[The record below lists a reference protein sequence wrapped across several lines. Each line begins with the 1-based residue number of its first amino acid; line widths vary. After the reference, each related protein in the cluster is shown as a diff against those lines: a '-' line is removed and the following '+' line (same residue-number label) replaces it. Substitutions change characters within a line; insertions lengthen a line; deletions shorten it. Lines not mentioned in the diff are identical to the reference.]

1 MPTNQSSDLASL
13 VDSLQRS
20 FDAQQFSSLPPVL
33 TRAKL
38 LLAASNALTPTAHTP
53 HNDLLLA
60 RIVFEIG
67 AYTSIQLQDQSAFVN
82 YLGYL
87 HNFFALGAGGERE
100 AELTGL
106 NLLRLLAE
114 NKIAEFHTTLEIL
127 GDSSVKGSEPVRFAR
142 GLEEW
147 VMEGAY
153 NRVWKAGEGNQVNDY
168 QKFFLHVLMD
178 TIRYN
183 ARSSLWA

>member
-1 MPTNQSSDLASL
+1 MPTNQSSDLGSL
-13 VDSLQRS
+13 VASLQRS
-20 FDAQQFSSLPPVL
+20 FTAKQFSSLPPLL

-38 LLAASNALTPTAHTP
+38 LLASSNLLTPTPSTPAH
-53 HNDLLLA
+53 DVLLS
-60 RIVFEIG
+60 RTVFEIG
-67 AYTSIQLQDQSAFVN
+67 AYTSIQLADQPAFVN

-87 HNFFALGAGGERE
+87 HNFFALNVGGEHE

-127 GDSSVKGSEPVRFAR
+127 GDSQVKASEPVRFAR

-178 TIRYN
+178 TIR
-183 ARSSLWA
+183 